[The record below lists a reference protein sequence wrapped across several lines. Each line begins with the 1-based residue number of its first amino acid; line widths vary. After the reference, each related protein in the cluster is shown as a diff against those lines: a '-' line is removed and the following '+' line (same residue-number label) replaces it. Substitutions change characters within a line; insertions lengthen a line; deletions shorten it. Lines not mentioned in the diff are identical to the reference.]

1 MEYGFVKVGAALPVI
16 RVGDC
21 MHNAKAII
29 ELMHEAQK
37 EQVAVVCFPELAVTA
52 YTCGDLFFQ
61 QHLLDSAEQAL
72 GKIAEASSGMKLL
85 VFLGCPL
92 RRNNKLYNTA
102 VCIQDGKILAV
113 VPKTYLPNKHEFYE
127 KRWFSS
133 AGEDTHNKLELLG
146 QQVPFGSNI
155 LLCSGQLKVAAEIC
169 EDLWAPIPMS
179 SRHCLAGANLIVNLS
194 AANELSGKNRY
205 LKQLLSQQSVRC
217 LSAYVYASCGWG
229 ESSTDLIFAGNG
241 YVLENGVILAES
253 KRFHMEKQLICS
265 EIDVECLLSERLA
278 NDYFVEESLS
288 YTKLDFHFVPDK
300 KLKLSRT
307 INPHPFIPAAGNMNE
322 SCEEIF
328 SIQVAGLAQRL
339 HQTHI
344 SKLVLGISGGL
355 DSTLALMVAVK
366 AMDKLGLDRKNIHGI
381 TMPGFGTSQR
391 TYRNANDLM
400 NSLGVSIKEIDIK
413 AACTQHFKDIG
424 HDSSVHDATYEN
436 TQARERTQ
444 ILMDYA
450 NKIQALVVGTGNLSE
465 LALGWATYNGDHMS
479 MYGVNTGVPKTLV
492 SCLLQWLAGHT
503 ADPQIKNTLLDI
515 IDTPISPELLP
526 LNSGGKLSQIT
537 EEAIGPYELHD
548 FFLFYLIRYG
558 FRPKKILF
566 LATQA
571 FENRYKPN
579 VIRQWLKVF
588 IERFFKQQY
597 KRSCLPDGPKVGR
610 VNLSPRGGWRMPSD
624 AECRLWLLDL
634 DD

>member
-1 MEYGFVKVGAALPVI
+1 MNYGFVKVGAALPVV

-21 MHNAKAII
+21 QYNAEAII
-29 ELMHEAQK
+29 ELMQEAEN
-37 EQVAVVCFPELAVTA
+37 EQTAVVCFPELAITA

-72 GKIAEASSGMKLL
+72 GRIAEASSGMKLL
-85 VFLGCPL
+85 VFVGCPL
-92 RRNNKLYNTA
+92 RLNNKLYNTA

-127 KRWFSS
+127 KRWFSP
-133 AGEDTHNKLELLG
+133 AREDLHEELELFG

-169 EDLWAPIPMS
+169 EDLWAPIPRS
-179 SRHCLAGANLIVNLS
+179 SVHCLAGANLIVNLS
-194 AANELSGKNRY
+194 ASNELSGKNRY
-205 LKQLLSQQSVRC
+205 LRQLLSQQSARC
-217 LSAYVYASCGWG
+217 FSAYVYASCGWG
-229 ESSTDLIFAGNG
+229 ESSTDLVFSGNG
-241 YVLENGVILAES
+241 YVLENGIFLAES
-253 KRFHMEKQLICS
+253 KRFHMKKQLICS
-265 EIDVECLLSERLA
+265 EVDIERLLSERLA
-278 NDYFVEESLS
+278 SDCFIDNPLPCTRINFNLAPVKDGI
-288 YTKLDFHFVPDK
+288 
-300 KLKLSRT
+300 LSRT
-307 INPHPFIPAAGNMNE
+307 INPHPFVPPLENMDE

-328 SIQVAGLAQRL
+328 SIQVAGLAKRL

-366 AMDKLGLDRKNIHGI
+366 TMDKLGLDRKNIHGI

-391 TYRNANDLM
+391 TYQNAINLM
-400 NSLGVSIKEIDIK
+400 RALGVSIKEIDIK

-424 HDSSVHDATYEN
+424 HDASIHDTTYEN

-450 NKIQALVVGTGNLSE
+450 NTNQALVVGTGDLSE

-479 MYGVNTGVPKTLV
+479 MYGVNAGVPKTLV
-492 SCLLQWLAGHT
+492 RYLLHWVAAQT
-503 ADPQIKNTLLDI
+503 DDQQSKNTLLDI
-515 IDTPISPELLP
+515 IDTPVSPELLP
-526 LNSGGKLSQIT
+526 ISSEGKISQIT
-537 EEAIGPYELHD
+537 EDIVGPYELHD
-548 FFLFYLIRYG
+548 FFLFYLLRYG
-558 FRPKKILF
+558 FKPSKILY

-571 FENRYKPN
+571 FGNQYKPDF
-579 VIRQWLKVF
+579 IRQWLKVF

-597 KRSCLPDGPKVGR
+597 KRSCLPDGPKVGS
-610 VNLSPRGGWRMPSD
+610 VNLSPRGDWRMPSD
-624 AECRLWLLDL
+624 AEGRLWLRDL
-634 DD
+634 NE